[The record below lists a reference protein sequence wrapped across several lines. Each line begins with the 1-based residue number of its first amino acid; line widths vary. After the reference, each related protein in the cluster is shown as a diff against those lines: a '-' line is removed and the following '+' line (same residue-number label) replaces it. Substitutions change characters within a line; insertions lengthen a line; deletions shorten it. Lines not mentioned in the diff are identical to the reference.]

1 MADAGTRAADRAQ
14 AEIVKRLRS
23 VYRNAQKEIIKQL
36 DAQTKRMNA
45 LDKVK
50 RAELEAGKI
59 TEKEYKSWLMGQ
71 LFAQK
76 QWLDKVDSV
85 ATTLLHAN
93 RQANSIVEGKKRAV
107 FGENATFQAYQLE
120 KGMGA
125 DLSFGV
131 YDSATVTRLIK
142 EQPELLPRRVVNG
155 VKDKAWN
162 RTQISNAVAQ
172 GIIQGDSIED
182 IANRIAKQTA
192 SQNMSAM
199 TRYARTAMTSAQ
211 NAGRVE
217 AMQEAQDMGIKVQK
231 QWVAT
236 LDSKTRDAHAMLDGQ
251 VVDIDKP
258 FHSELGDI
266 MYPGDPSANPANV
279 YNCRCALVYVYPDY
293 APKSAQRRDN
303 NTGEIINNMTYREWK
318 HMKGG
323 DK

>member
-93 RQANSIVEGKKRAV
+93 RQANVIVEGKKRAV

-182 IANRIAKQTA
+182 IAQRIAKQTA

-293 APKSAQRRDN
+293 VPKSVQRRDN

>member
-93 RQANSIVEGKKRAV
+93 RQANVIVEGKKRAV

-279 YNCRCALVYVYPDY
+279 YNCRCTLVYVYPDY
-293 APKSAQRRDN
+293 VPKSVQRRDN

-318 HMKGG
+318 HMKGS